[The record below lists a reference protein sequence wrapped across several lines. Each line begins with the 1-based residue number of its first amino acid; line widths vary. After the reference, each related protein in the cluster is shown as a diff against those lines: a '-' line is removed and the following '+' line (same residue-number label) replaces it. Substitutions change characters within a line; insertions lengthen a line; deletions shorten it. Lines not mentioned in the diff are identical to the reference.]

1 VFKSHFF
8 CVIKANDEKMQFY
21 FLVFRVRLA
30 GVADVD
36 SEGEER
42 LVRIWRHWEDGTV
55 ALSTIAKSHRSTCK
69 LT

>member
-1 VFKSHFF
+1 
-8 CVIKANDEKMQFY
+8 MQFY